1 MTGRPEFRDFE
12 DVTSQAASPALDV
25 SDYPKVGVQVFGTFV
40 ATVAVEI
47 SLDGSTFAPFGAAL
61 TAPGIVEVPFPAR
74 LIRINV
80 TAFTSGTI
88 EATAAYVIRP

>member
-1 MTGRPEFRDFE
+1 MTGRPEFRDLE
-12 DVTSQAASPALDV
+12 DITAAGPNTDIDV
-25 SDYPKVGVQVFGTFV
+25 SDYPRTAVQIYGTFV

-61 TAPGIVEVPFPAR
+61 TAPGIVEVPIAAR
-74 LIRINV
+74 RLRLNA

-88 EATAAYVIRP
+88 EATASYVIRP